1 MNPTKTIFKANT
13 RGQADHGWLK
23 AYHSF
28 SFANYYNPARMSFGT
43 LRVLNDDSIDAGM
56 GFGKHPHDNME
67 IITIPLEGA
76 LEHQDSM
83 GNKAV
88 IKHGEIQ
95 VMSAGTGII
104 HSEYNKSDEEIL
116 KLLKIWII
124 PNKINVSPRYQ
135 QIVLN
140 IDDRKN
146 KLQQIL
152 SPKEK
157 DEGVWI
163 HQDAWFHIGDF
174 ENNFELNYQLK
185 KEGNGIYIFII
196 KGDFVINEEK
206 LDTRDAIGFTN
217 TSNISIKSLNNDASL
232 LIIEV
237 PMS

>member
-13 RGQADHGWLK
+13 RGHADHGWLK

-95 VMSAGTGII
+95 VMSAVTCII

-116 KLLKIWII
+116 KLLQIWII

>member
-13 RGQADHGWLK
+13 RGHADHGWLK

-116 KLLKIWII
+116 KLLQIWII

>member
-1 MNPTKTIFKANT
+1 
-13 RGQADHGWLK
+13 
-23 AYHSF
+23 
-28 SFANYYNPARMSFGT
+28 
-43 LRVLNDDSIDAGM
+43 
-56 GFGKHPHDNME
+56 
-67 IITIPLEGA
+67 
-76 LEHQDSM
+76 
-83 GNKAV
+83 
-88 IKHGEIQ
+88 
-95 VMSAGTGII
+95 MSAGTGII

-116 KLLKIWII
+116 KLLQIWII

>member
-13 RGQADHGWLK
+13 RGHADHGWLK

-88 IKHGEIQ
+88 IKQGEIQ

-116 KLLKIWII
+116 KLLQIWII

>member
-13 RGQADHGWLK
+13 RGHADHGWLK

-116 KLLKIWII
+116 KLLQIWII

-135 QIVLN
+135 
-140 IDDRKN
+140 
-146 KLQQIL
+146 
-152 SPKEK
+152 
-157 DEGVWI
+157 
-163 HQDAWFHIGDF
+163 
-174 ENNFELNYQLK
+174 
-185 KEGNGIYIFII
+185 
-196 KGDFVINEEK
+196 
-206 LDTRDAIGFTN
+206 
-217 TSNISIKSLNNDASL
+217 
-232 LIIEV
+232 
-237 PMS
+237 

>member
-1 MNPTKTIFKANT
+1 
-13 RGQADHGWLK
+13 
-23 AYHSF
+23 
-28 SFANYYNPARMSFGT
+28 MSFGT

-116 KLLKIWII
+116 KLLQIWII

>member
-13 RGQADHGWLK
+13 RGHADHGWLK

-116 KLLKIWII
+116 KLLQIWII

-163 HQDAWFHIGDF
+163 HQDALFHIGDF

>member
-13 RGQADHGWLK
+13 RGHADHGWLK

-116 KLLKIWII
+116 KLLQIWII

-196 KGDFVINEEK
+196 KGDIVINEEK

>member
-116 KLLKIWII
+116 KLLQIWII